1 VELCAGGGAAGGSSA
16 KRRGSER
23 GLARAVGS
31 IALVGAGLGAYLT
44 YVRYTGGTVACTTG
58 GCELVQGSRYSAVA
72 GIPVALIGL
81 VGYVAIALS
90 TLVRGEAGAAIG
102 LALTVV
108 GFAFAMY
115 LLYLQAFVIE
125 AYCHWCLASDGVMTV
140 LLVLGALRLAAAVR
154 EGPEAS
160 GVETASA

>member
-1 VELCAGGGAAGGSSA
+1 M
-16 KRRGSER
+16 SER
-23 GLARAVGS
+23 GLARAAGS
-31 IALVGAGLGAYLT
+31 LALAGAGLAAYLT
-44 YVRYTGGTVACTTG
+44 YIRYTGGTVACTTG

-81 VGYVAIALS
+81 VGYVCIALS
-90 TLVRGEAGAAIG
+90 SLVRGETGAAVG
-102 LALTVV
+102 LALTAI

-140 LLVLGALRLAAAVR
+140 LLVLGVLRLGAAAR
-154 EGPEAS
+154 ESAGVAEAEAS
-160 GVETASA
+160 SA

>member
-1 VELCAGGGAAGGSSA
+1 VT
-16 KRRGSER
+16 ER
-23 GLARAVGS
+23 GLARAVGVT
-31 IALVGAGLGAYLT
+31 ALLGAGLAGYLT
-44 YVRYTGGTVACTTG
+44 YIRYTGGTVVCTTG

>member
-1 VELCAGGGAAGGSSA
+1 M
-16 KRRGSER
+16 RR
-23 GLARAVGS
+23 LARRVGVL
-31 IALVGAGLGAYLT
+31 ALLGAGIAAYLT

-81 VGYVAIALS
+81 VGYLCIAAS

-102 LALTVV
+102 LALTAV
-108 GFAFAMY
+108 GFAFATY

-125 AYCHWCLASDGVMTV
+125 AFCHWCLASDGVLTV
-140 LLVLGALRLAAAVR
+140 LLVLGALRLAAAR
-154 EGPEAS
+154 RAADGADDPDQRPHGAAAPTGHRFS
-160 GVETASA
+160 NG

>member
-1 VELCAGGGAAGGSSA
+1 V
-16 KRRGSER
+16 SER
-23 GLARAVGS
+23 GLARA
-31 IALVGAGLGAYLT
+31 ILVLAVLGAGIAAYLT

-58 GCELVQGSRYSAVA
+58 GCELVQGSRYSAMA

-81 VGYVAIALS
+81 VGYLCIAAS

-102 LALTVV
+102 LGLTVV

-125 AYCHWCLASDGVMTV
+125 AFCHRCLASDGVIPSCSCSACRDSRPLSGLSRVSETRGQSS
-140 LLVLGALRLAAAVR
+140 LL
-154 EGPEAS
+154 
-160 GVETASA
+160 